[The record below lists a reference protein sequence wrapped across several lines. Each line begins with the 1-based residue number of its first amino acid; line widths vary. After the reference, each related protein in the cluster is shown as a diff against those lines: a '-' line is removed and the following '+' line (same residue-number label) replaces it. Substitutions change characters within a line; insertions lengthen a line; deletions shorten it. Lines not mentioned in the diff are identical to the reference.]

1 MRYFS
6 YVDSSRMVSVVMGTG
21 SDLKS
26 QMQKK
31 GMKVNTII
39 ISRTYELFM
48 VNQFHHLTKC
58 VVKLYYIL
66 VKRPD
71 ARRA

>member
-1 MRYFS
+1 MLYFS

-31 GMKVNTII
+31 GMKVYTNII
-39 ISRTYELFM
+39 LGIYER
-48 VNQFHHLTKC
+48 NQFHPITKC
-58 VVKLYYIL
+58 VVKLYYIIAE
-66 VKRPD
+66 RPD

>member
-1 MRYFS
+1 MVYFS

-31 GMKVNTII
+31 GMKVYTNII
-39 ISRTYELFM
+39 FESTNFSVSSLDEMPSKIKSY
-48 VNQFHHLTKC
+48 
-58 VVKLYYIL
+58 
-66 VKRPD
+66 PS
-71 ARRA
+71 

>member
-1 MRYFS
+1 MVYFS

-31 GMKVNTII
+31 GMKVITNKVLRI
-39 ISRTYELFM
+39 YELFM
-48 VNQFHHLTKC
+48 VNQFNHLTKC